1 MVKLSHKYSSI
12 NIDNDWGSVID
23 IDLKNTDLVTD
34 YDLVIVPGT
43 LDGGS
48 SPAYTDTYLN
58 PLVQSVKIEADN
70 DTMVSADVPQLNE
83 LRRLA
88 RNVTGMVGTQFK
100 IPMTAIDFSK
110 KTYIKETGFP
120 SYAFVNNVLHVT
132 LPPLSQVTSGSPTGT
147 TGSTLYLTERDIS
160 RSSVDF
166 KLFKYKMLK
175 ISSSLSITGDN
186 DLTNYLS
193 TDAFYQAMLHFA
205 YTSQTAPIYSS
216 EGSNSLI
223 NYMDLIINNQ
233 VYLFED
239 YFNTLQADNQAE
251 FGLSPDTGFALQI
264 FMNAEN
270 PTDLLNLSSAVV
282 NKNVN
287 LKVNTSGSG
296 YLSTLKMVM
305 F

>member
-1 MVKLSHKYSSI
+1 MVKVSHKYSPI
-12 NIDNDWGSVID
+12 VIDNDWGSVID

-34 YDLVIVPGT
+34 YDLVVVPGT
-43 LDGGS
+43 LDGGT

-58 PLVQSVKIEADN
+58 PLVQSVKLEADN
-70 DTMVSADVPQLNE
+70 DTMISADVPQLNE
-83 LRRLA
+83 LRMLV
-88 RNVTGMVGTQFK
+88 RNVTGLTGTSFK
-100 IPMTAIDFSK
+100 IPMTAMDFSK

-147 TGSTLYLTERDIS
+147 TGSTLYLVERDIS
-160 RSSVDF
+160 RASVDF
-166 KLFKYKMLK
+166 QLFKYKMLK
-175 ISSSLSITGDN
+175 ISSSLGITGDN
-186 DLTNYLS
+186 DLTNFLA
-193 TDAFYQAMLHFA
+193 TDAFYQGMLHFG

-223 NYMDLIINNQ
+223 NYMDLIINNS
-233 VYLFED
+233 VNLFED
-239 YFNTLQADNQAE
+239 FYSTMQADNQAE
-251 FGLSPDTGFALQI
+251 FGKAPDTGFALQV
-264 FMNAEN
+264 FMNDDN
-270 PTDLLNLSSAVV
+270 PSDLLNLSSAVV

-287 LKVNTSGSG
+287 LKVNTTASG

>member
-1 MVKLSHKYSSI
+1 MVKVSHKYSPL
-12 NIDNDWGSVID
+12 NVDNYWGSTVD

-58 PLVQSVKIEADN
+58 PLVSSVKLEADN
-70 DTMVSADVPQLNE
+70 DTRVSADVPQLNE
-83 LRRLA
+83 LRRLV
-88 RNVTGMVGTQFK
+88 RNISGMSGSQIK
-100 IPMTAIDFSK
+100 IPMTALDFSK

-120 SYAFVNNVLHVT
+120 SYSFVNNILHVT

-147 TGSTLYLTERDIS
+147 TGSTLYLVERDIM

-175 ISSSLSITGDN
+175 ISSALSLTGDN
-186 DLTNYLS
+186 DLNNYLA
-193 TDAFYQAMLHFA
+193 TDAFYQALLHFA

-223 NYMDLIINNQ
+223 KYMDLIINNST
-233 VYLFED
+233 YLFED
-239 YFNTLQADNQAE
+239 YYATLQADNQSEYGRA
-251 FGLSPDTGFALQI
+251 PDTGFALQQ
-264 FMNAEN
+264 FMDTDN
-270 PTDLLNLSSAVV
+270 PSDLLNLSSSVV

-287 LKVNTSGSG
+287 LKVNTSASG